1 MPLWLSPIMAL
12 FYFRHNPIRRIA
24 PDESVTDSYI
34 EHRMKYRVDDLHT
47 VRLEPNIPDKM
58 DVELLYVAVLDFS
71 DIFHAYLIADILSV
85 HILVVCPC

>member
-1 MPLWLSPIMAL
+1 
-12 FYFRHNPIRRIA
+12 
-24 PDESVTDSYI
+24 
-34 EHRMKYRVDDLHT
+34 MKYRVDDLHA